1 MSVRAGVLDLSI
13 EPPEVVCV
21 DTSALIRAL
30 FDDQPQHADY
40 LGFFARVAEAGSTIV
55 YSELLDLELAQMCVK
70 SARSRSNGRRE
81 EPTRLGGGGFEPR
94 PTDDPPPSLAPH
106 QGAGGRTRPRSSQT
120 GRSVVE
126 SCRQRTAT

>member
-1 MSVRAGVLDLSI
+1 MSGRRSVLDLSI

-55 YSELLDLELAQMCVK
+55 YSELLDLELAHNV
-70 SARSRSNGRRE
+70 RE
-81 EPTRLGGGGFEPR
+81 VRPKQKHSPRGGTSTP
-94 PTDDPPPSLAPH
+94 
-106 QGAGGRTRPRSSQT
+106 
-120 GRSVVE
+120 
-126 SCRQRTAT
+126 